1 MAADTK
7 KELRNQLLY
16 SIFVRDYGKNGNFS
30 DVEKDLDRIKDL
42 GTDIIWLM
50 PIHPIGK
57 KGRKGSVGSPYAISD
72 YRAVNPDFGTMEDFI
87 SLVDAIHEKGMK
99 CIIDVVYNHTSPDSV
114 LTKEHPEWFRRNEK
128 GEAIPKVPDW
138 YDIVDLD
145 YSHRDLWDYQIETL
159 KYWAK
164 YVDGFRCDVAPMLPL
179 EFWKEAREEVGK
191 VRPDAFWLAESVDG
205 GFVRVLRKDGE
216 ICLCDNEIYQAFDAT
231 YDYDIFS
238 SWKDYLT
245 GEGTLSSYLHELN
258 RQEMIYPDNYIKM
271 HFLEN
276 HDRQRAAALT
286 SDPDLLRHQTAFS
299 FFEKGLAFLY
309 NGQERSA
316 TVHPTLF
323 ENDPIDWSGTDLSD
337 LIKRMMKI
345 KRSKIMAE
353 GQFSAR
359 EIREGVVCAL
369 YEMPGEKLYGF
380 FRVGAKECAV
390 NAPLP
395 ESEFVNEYNG
405 KKLDLHERVL
415 FIGEDPVIVRVK
427 EGR

>member
-1 MAADTK
+1 MAENTGKDY
-7 KELRNQLLY
+7 RNRLLY
-16 SIFVRDYGKNGNFS
+16 SVFVRDYGKNGTF
-30 DVEKDLDRIKDL
+30 KDLEDDLSRIRDL

-72 YRAVNPDFGTMEDFI
+72 YRTINPDFGTMGDFI
-87 SLVDAIHEKGMK
+87 RLVDAIHEKEMK

-114 LTKEHPEWFRRNEK
+114 LAKEHNEWFRHNEK
-128 GEAIPKVPDW
+128 GEPVPKVLDW

-145 YSHRDLWDYQIETL
+145 YSHRELWDYQIETL

-164 YVDGFRCDVAPMLPL
+164 YVDGFRCDVAPLLPL
-179 EFWKEAREEVGK
+179 EFWKEAREEVSK

-205 GFVRVLRKDGE
+205 GFVRSLRKDRE
-216 ICLCDNEIYQAFDAT
+216 ICLSDSEIYQAFDAT

-276 HDRQRAAALT
+276 HDRQRAAAMT
-286 SDPDLLRHQTAFS
+286 SDLGLLRHQTAFS

-316 TVHPTLF
+316 KVHPTLF
-323 ENDPIDWSGTDLSD
+323 ETDPIDWSGNDLSG

-345 KRSKIMAE
+345 KRSNIMAE
-353 GQFSAR
+353 GEFAAS
-359 EIREGVVCAL
+359 EIRKGVVCAK
-369 YEMPGEKLYGF
+369 YEMPGESLYGF
-380 FRVGAKECAV
+380 FRVGSKECAI

-395 ESEFVNEYNG
+395 EAEFVNEYNG
-405 KKLDLHERVL
+405 EKIDLHERVL
-415 FIGEDPVIVRVK
+415 YLGEDPVIIRVK
-427 EGR
+427 G